1 MSQLKIVT
9 CTCFIESTSEHP
21 WLLYFFCVSECNKSG
36 KYFRK
41 YWQPWRNSRC
51 INANC
56 SLWQGKNV
64 CIVSSVVMSLS
75 QLIFMTWHLLSH
87 CYTAV
92 NVDLIWTQTK
102 CQMHLPLVKVQMKI
116 SLLVSSNR
124 YICVS
129 FATCIN
135 FFLCQDVWL
144 FSIKLILVKTS
155 LWLLF
160 VLYVSFA
167 IKDNHQLSSLMS
179 CQCYD
184 CYLSVEKIRA
194 WKISFNNRKLDGET
208 SSLREE
214 LSLL

>member
-1 MSQLKIVT
+1 MYCIKCCDATIKINFYDLAFT
-9 CTCFIESTSEHP
+9 LS
-21 WLLYFFCVSECNKSG
+21 LLHCCKCWSHLNSNKM
-36 KYFRK
+36 
-41 YWQPWRNSRC
+41 P
-51 INANC
+51 
-56 SLWQGKNV
+56 NV
-64 CIVSSVVMSLS
+64 
-75 QLIFMTWHLLSH
+75 
-87 CYTAV
+87 Y
-92 NVDLIWTQTK
+92 
-102 CQMHLPLVKVQMKI
+102 LPLVKVQMKI
-116 SLLVSSNR
+116 SLLVFWNR

-135 FFLCQDVWL
+135 FFLCQDVWI

-160 VLYVSFA
+160 VFYVSFA

-194 WKISFNNRKLDGET
+194 WKISFNNRKLDGGT